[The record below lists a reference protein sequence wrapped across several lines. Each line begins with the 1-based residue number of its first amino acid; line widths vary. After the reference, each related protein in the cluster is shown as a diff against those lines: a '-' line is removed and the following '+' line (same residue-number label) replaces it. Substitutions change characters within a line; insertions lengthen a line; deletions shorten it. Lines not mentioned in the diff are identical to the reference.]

1 MNSVGM
7 TIATPIIAPDHF
19 LLATRDAGYRNLAS
33 ALTELIDNSL
43 QAGATRVSVLIEE
56 IDGIPAADL
65 TTSPIAVG
73 VLDNGSGMDVSALVH
88 ALQFGGSSRFDDRAG
103 LAHGP
108 LSSAPLRVAVKRG
121 FRRPCSSGANVR

>member
-73 VLDNGSGMDVSALVH
+73 VLDNGSGMDASALVH
-88 ALQFGGSSRFDDRAG
+88 ALQFGGVQRQHPAPVLQEHDR
-103 LAHGP
+103 LA
-108 LSSAPLRVAVKRG
+108 
-121 FRRPCSSGANVR
+121 RRLQGQRPAFF